1 MSASGPYGERPFSE
15 ALLSAQVARL
25 RESEAQYRSIF
36 ENAQEG
42 IYQTTPDGGYLR
54 VNPALARIYG
64 YDSPDALIHEL
75 TDIAGQLYVDSDARE
90 RFKALM
96 EGDGVV
102 HDFEARIY
110 RRDGA
115 VIWITENARCVR
127 GTDGEILYYEGTVE
141 DITDRKRAEEEIR
154 LLAKVFESVAE
165 GIVLLDEQGLV
176 QAVNPAFATLTGAG
190 NGSLRGRPLRLAA
203 DGLHEK
209 DFMARALDTV
219 REHGRWSGEMMAA
232 RTDGSVFPAE
242 VSITPVRAPDGTL
255 THLVVK
261 VADVSRRKQDEE
273 HIRFH
278 AFFDTLTRL
287 PNRRLVLDRLETA
300 LSNALEHGRRGCVLF
315 LDLDR
320 FKAINDT
327 HGHAAGDELL
337 RLVARRLRHCV
348 RPTDTVGRLGG
359 DEFIILLPDCG
370 PGNIGTY
377 VAEKVLYNMS
387 EPFVLTGSE
396 QFCIPSIGITYFPDD
411 AHRVE
416 DVLRCADAAMYN
428 AKKGGE
434 RRYSVYAPHMGRRS
448 VELVT
453 LENDLR
459 LAAARGELEL
469 HYQPKVDAATLKLV
483 GAEALIRWRHPTHGM
498 ISPGTFIPLAEET
511 GMILSIGRWVL
522 RKAARQL
529 GRWRARGLDLP
540 SVSVN
545 VSALQFTDPTFA
557 ATVQAVIAETGID
570 PSRLDLEITETAMSD
585 DVERALHTLRTLKD
599 MGVTL
604 SIDDF
609 GTGYSSLNYLKTL
622 PIDTLKIDQTFVRDV
637 VSQAK
642 DAAIASTIITLAQ
655 NLGFSVVAEGVE
667 TEDQAVFLRDRGC
680 HHLQG
685 YWIARPLKVSDFT
698 ELLEGKPAA

>member
-1 MSASGPYGERPFSE
+1 MSAAGPYAERPFSE
-15 ALLSAQVARL
+15 ALLSAQVSRL
-25 RESEAQYRSIF
+25 RDSEAQYRSIF

-64 YDSPDALIHEL
+64 YPSPDALINEL
-75 TDIAGQLYVDSDARE
+75 TDIAGQLYVDSESRD
-90 RFKALM
+90 RFKTLL
-96 EGDGVV
+96 EGDGQVR
-102 HDFEARIY
+102 DFEARIY

-127 GTDGEILYYEGTVE
+127 DVAGAVRYYEGTVE

-165 GIVLLDEQGLV
+165 GIVLLDEAGDV
-176 QAVNPAFATLTGAG
+176 QAVNPAFTTLTDATGEDLKG
-190 NGSLRGRPLRLAA
+190 KPLRLVA

-209 DFMARALDTV
+209 DFMTRALTAV
-219 REHGRWSGEMMAA
+219 REHGWWSGEMMAA
-232 RTDGSVFPAE
+232 RADGTVFPAE
-242 VSITPVRAPDGTL
+242 ISITPVRAPDGGV
-255 THLVVK
+255 THSVVK

-287 PNRRLVLDRLETA
+287 PNRRLVLDRMEGALTA
-300 LSNALEHGRRGCVLF
+300 ARDLGRRGCVLF

-320 FKAINDT
+320 FKAVNDT

-359 DEFIILLPDCG
+359 DEFVILVPDCG
-370 PGNIGTY
+370 PGNIGAY

-387 EPFVLTGSE
+387 EPFSLTGSE

-411 AHRVE
+411 ATKVE
-416 DVLRCADAAMYN
+416 DVLRCADAAMYH

-434 RRYSVYAPHMGRRS
+434 RRYAVYTPSMGRRS
-448 VELVT
+448 AELVN

-469 HYQPKVDAATLKLV
+469 HYQPKVDATTLKLV
-483 GAEALIRWRHPTHGM
+483 GAEALVRWRHPIHGM
-498 ISPGTFIPLAEET
+498 ISPANFIPLAEET
-511 GMILSIGRWVL
+511 GLILSIGRWVL
-522 RKAARQL
+522 RRACRQL
-529 GRWRARGLDLP
+529 GRWRARGFDLA

-557 ATVQAVIAETGID
+557 ATVQAALDETGID
-570 PSRLDLEITETAMSD
+570 PARLDLEITETAMSD
-585 DVERALHTLRTLKD
+585 DVERALNMLHTLKD

-609 GTGYSSLNYLKTL
+609 GTGYSSLNYLKTM
-622 PIDTLKIDQTFVRDV
+622 PIDTLKIDQSFVRDV
-637 VSQAK
+637 VADAK

-655 NLGFSVVAEGVE
+655 NLGFTVVAEGVE

-680 HHLQG
+680 HYLQG
-685 YWIARPLKVSDFT
+685 YWIARPLRVPDFADFMA
-698 ELLEGKPAA
+698 GR

>member
-1 MSASGPYGERPFSE
+1 VSAAGPYAERPFSE
-15 ALLSAQVARL
+15 ALLAAQLARL
-25 RESEAQYRSIF
+25 RDSEAQYRSIF

-54 VNPALARIYG
+54 VNQALARIYG
-64 YDSPDALIHEL
+64 YPSPDALINEL
-75 TDIAGQLYVDSDARE
+75 TDIAGQLYVDAESRD
-90 RFKALM
+90 RFKTIL
-96 EGDGVV
+96 ETDGLVR
-102 HDFEARIY
+102 DFEARIY

-115 VIWITENARCVR
+115 IICITENARCVR
-127 GTDGEILYYEGTVE
+127 DAAGAIRYYEGTVE
-141 DITDRKRAEEEIR
+141 DITDRKRSEEEIR

-165 GIVLLDEQGLV
+165 GIVLLDEAGDV
-176 QAVNPAFATLTGAG
+176 QAVNPAFMTLTEAKGEDLKG
-190 NGSLRGRPLRLAA
+190 KPLRLVA

-209 DFMARALDTV
+209 DFMARALAAV
-219 REHGRWSGEMMAA
+219 REHGWWSGEMMAA
-232 RTDGSVFPAE
+232 RADGTAFPAE
-242 VSITPVRAPDGTL
+242 ISITPVRAPDGSL
-255 THLVVK
+255 THSVVK

-287 PNRRLVLDRLETA
+287 PNRRLVLDRMEAA
-300 LSNALEHGRRGCVLF
+300 LAAAHDHGRRGCVLF

-320 FKAINDT
+320 FKAVNDT
-327 HGHAAGDELL
+327 LGHAAGDELL

-359 DEFIILLPDCG
+359 DEFVILVPDCG

-387 EPFVLTGSE
+387 EPFSLTGSE

-411 AHRVE
+411 AAQVE
-416 DVLRCADAAMYN
+416 DVLRCADAAMYH

-434 RRYSVYAPHMGRRS
+434 RRYAVYTPSMGRRS
-448 VELVT
+448 AELVN

-469 HYQPKVDAATLKLV
+469 HYQPKVDATTLKLV
-483 GAEALIRWRHPTHGM
+483 GAEALVRWRHPIHGM
-498 ISPGTFIPLAEET
+498 ISPANFIPLAEET
-511 GMILSIGRWVL
+511 GLILSIGRWVL
-522 RKAARQL
+522 RTACRQL
-529 GRWRARGLDLP
+529 GRWRARGFDLA

-557 ATVQAVIAETGID
+557 ATVQAALDETGID
-570 PSRLDLEITETAMSD
+570 PARLDLEITETAMSD
-585 DVERALHTLRTLKD
+585 DVERALNMLHTLKD

-609 GTGYSSLNYLKTL
+609 GTGYSSLNYLKTM
-622 PIDTLKIDQTFVRDV
+622 PIDTLKIDQSFVRDV
-637 VSQAK
+637 VASAK
-642 DAAIASTIITLAQ
+642 DAAIASTIITLAH

-667 TEDQAVFLRDRGC
+667 TEDQAAFLRDRGC
-680 HHLQG
+680 HYLQG
-685 YWIARPLKVSDFT
+685 YWISRPLRVPDFADFMA
-698 ELLEGKPAA
+698 GR